1 MSKYEEQ
8 IIKLLKTAKIKFQRE
23 KTFSD
28 LKQGLFRFDFYIP
41 NLKGAP
47 TIVEVDGEQHFKPI
61 YGRQSFLKGQEHD
74 RRKNSYCLAN
84 NIPLYRI
91 PYWKIKDLKSINDI
105 FKDEFLVKT
114 RWHNDQLKAPY

>member
-8 IIKLLKTAKIKFQRE
+8 IVLILKQSKIKFFRE

-28 LKQGLFRFDFYIP
+28 LKHGLFRFDFYIP
-41 NLKGAP
+41 NLQGAP
-47 TIVEVDGEQHFKPI
+47 AIVEVDGEQHFKPV

-91 PYWKIKDLKSINDI
+91 PYWEIKNLRTADDI

-114 RWHNDQLKAPY
+114 RWHNDYLSPH